1 MSMLSKELN
10 TNELM
15 YMRDQGMSNREI
27 AKALDVSPAT
37 IYNWIGKQPKEM
49 SRRNF
54 LESIKRRSHA
64 DAQDRKIAMAALS
77 EICEMRS
84 NPLPSDED
92 TATIEAAP
100 VEPVSIVEL
109 PTATGEAEDHLRVVR
124 KTTVAEG
131 SFARY
136 YMNAMDSSVV
146 VKFGAK
152 KSVRLTGEEVTA
164 LAKEFSELA
173 TLICA

>member
-37 IYNWIGKQPKEM
+37 IYNWIGKQPEEM

-64 DAQDRKIAMAALS
+64 DARDRKIAMAALS

-92 TATIEAAP
+92 TAAVESAP

>member
-1 MSMLSKELN
+1 MSMLSKELSV
-10 TNELM
+10 TELM

-27 AKALDVSPAT
+27 AKALDVCNST
-37 IYNWIGKQPKEM
+37 IHRWIGKQPEEM
-49 SRRNF
+49 TRRNRIEGNK
-54 LESIKRRSHA
+54 LRRHA

-77 EICEMRS
+77 EIYEMRS
-84 NPLPSDED
+84 NPIPSDED
-92 TATIEAAP
+92 TNIVEAAP
-100 VEPVSIVEL
+100 VEPVNIVET

-131 SFARY
+131 SFVRY

-152 KSVRLTGEEVTA
+152 KSIRLTGEEVAA